1 MRQLVS
7 ALAIALV
14 VPSISWA
21 QPAAPA
27 SMPAQLVGTW
37 RLVRFED
44 VENAA
49 GAREAAGHTVHRFGE
64 QPLGLFIYTGDG
76 YVAIQIAN
84 PANPKCVFNV
94 DERDHLDVP
103 VCTPEQREALVSGY
117 IAYWGTYTV
126 DTAAG
131 VVVHHVRSD
140 LGIGYAG
147 TDQPRPFRFEG
158 DRLVIGD
165 GKTWTRVL
173 ERVR

>member
-1 MRQLVS
+1 MF
-7 ALAIALV
+7 IE
-14 VPSISWA
+14 WA
-21 QPAAPA
+21 HTWSRA
-27 SMPAQLVGTW
+27 AQLVGTW

-49 GAREAAGHTVHRFGE
+49 GARDPQGETVHRHGE
-64 QPLGLFIYTGDG
+64 KPLVLFIYTADG

-84 PANPKCVFNV
+84 PANPTCVFKV
-94 DERDHLDVP
+94 DDHLDVP

-126 DTAAG
+126 AMAAG
-131 VVVHHVRSD
+131 VVVHQVKSD
-140 LGIGYAG
+140 LGIGYTG
-147 TDQPRPFRFEG
+147 TNQRRPFRLDG
-158 DRLVIGD
+158 DRLVLGD

>member
-1 MRQLVS
+1 MRLLFA
-7 ALAIALV
+7 ALAVFLCSPAD
-14 VPSISWA
+14 SWS
-21 QPAAPA
+21 QTSGPTA
-27 SMPAQLVGTW
+27 SALVGTW
-37 RLVRFED
+37 RLVQFED

-49 GAREAAGHTVHRFGE
+49 GMRDPAGQPVSRYGE
-64 QPLGLFIYTGDG
+64 KPLGLFIYTADG

-84 PANPKCVFNV
+84 IANPKCVFKV

-103 VCTPEQREALVSGY
+103 VCTPEQRESLLNGY

-126 DTAAG
+126 DLAAG
-131 VVVHHVRSD
+131 VVVHHVTSD

-147 TDQPRPFRFEG
+147 TDQRRPFRLQG
-158 DRLVIGD
+158 DRLVLGD

>member
-1 MRQLVS
+1 MRLLV
-7 ALAIALV
+7 LAILLL
-14 VPSISWA
+14 
-21 QPAAPA
+21 APA
-27 SMPAQLVGTW
+27 TSWGQPPEGGSLAAQLVGTW
-37 RLVRFED
+37 RLVQFED

-49 GAREAAGHTVHRFGE
+49 GARDAGGETVHRYGE
-64 QPLGLFIYTGDG
+64 KPLGLFIYTADG

-84 PANPKCVFNV
+84 LANPKCVFKV

-103 VCTPEQREALVSGY
+103 VCTPEQREALVRGY

-131 VVVHHVRSD
+131 VVVHHVKSD
-140 LGIGYAG
+140 LGIGYTG
-147 TDQPRPFRFEG
+147 TDQRRPFRLEG
-158 DRLVIGD
+158 DRLVLGD